1 MLDFH
6 KNCAHHETWTMNMSK
21 KKVLYHRGLSHFFRG
36 LQSIAPYTRHPK
48 SSACHAESSSCPK
61 SNSTT
66 VSQNAIFNPFKTS
79 SKFTK
84 YCACHTKWRPKA
96 PLILTPANV
105 LATCRKC
112 HACHTK
118 WTQPKNEHS
127 SLIKQDLRSWEV
139 SATQPLCASLVEMHM
154 GYFLDKIFIMILY
167 H

>member
-118 WTQPKNEHS
+118 WTQPKKRAQLANKTRPS
-127 SLIKQDLRSWEV
+127 ILRG
-139 SATQPLCASLVEMHM
+139 LCDTTALCKPGRNAH
-154 GYFLDKIFIMILY
+154 GILFG
-167 H
+167 